1 MNPKVTIENYKTLIG
16 ELLYKLFLEKYE
28 HERELVHNGITYD
41 LADDFYADL
50 GYDYELSTLNQ
61 IVDSTSDLYD
71 ILKEAHKKYNLD

>member
-1 MNPKVTIENYKTLIG
+1 MNPEITTDAYKAFTE

-28 HERELVHNGITYD
+28 NEREFIHNGITYD

-71 ILKEAHKKYNLD
+71 ILKEAHKKYYVD

>member
-1 MNPKVTIENYKTLIG
+1 MNPEITLEDYKAFTE

-28 HERELVHNGITYD
+28 NEREFIHNGVTYD

-61 IVDSTSDLYD
+61 IVDSTSDLYN

>member
-1 MNPKVTIENYKTLIG
+1 MNPEITTDAYKAFTE

-28 HERELVHNGITYD
+28 NEREFIHNGITYD

-61 IVDSTSDLYD
+61 IVDSTSDLYN
-71 ILKEAHKKYNLD
+71 ILKEAHKKYYID